1 MIRENNI
8 HMTEVEKESIS
19 LLSEENEIFR
29 DEILNFKS
37 HELLVQINSE
47 K

>member
-1 MIRENNI
+1 MICENNI
-8 HMTEVEKESIS
+8 DMTEVEKESIS

-29 DEILNFKS
+29 EEIMNFRPY
-37 HELLVQINSE
+37 ELLVKIDYI